1 MKKTV
6 NTEGAPKPLGPYS
19 QAVRAGK
26 LLFISGQLPIDPK
39 EGKIT
44 ARDITGQ
51 TVQVMENI
59 KAIMQT
65 AGYDFSEVVQT
76 NVYLSSMALFSEFN
90 SAYAKYFNKDF
101 PARATV
107 GTQLAAGVLIEISMV
122 AYKE

>member
-90 SAYAKYFNKDF
+90 NAYAKYFNKDF

-107 GTQLAAGVLIEISMV
+107 GTQLIAGALIEISIV